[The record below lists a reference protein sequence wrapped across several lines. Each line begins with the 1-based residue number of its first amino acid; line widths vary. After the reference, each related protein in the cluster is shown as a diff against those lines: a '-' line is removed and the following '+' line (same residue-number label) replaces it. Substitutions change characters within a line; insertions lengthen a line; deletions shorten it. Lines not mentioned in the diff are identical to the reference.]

1 MRIRI
6 YWKQCLTLTFKSHL
20 IYNKLYQM
28 ENERFELKWEIQ
40 MENEEFKLKWE
51 IQIKIK

>member
-1 MRIRI
+1 
-6 YWKQCLTLTFKSHL
+6 
-20 IYNKLYQM
+20 M